1 MKAVYLKFLLG
12 ACLVLTG
19 FHTLW
24 AQETEGVASP
34 ARESFNAGE
43 LILDHVTDK
52 HSWHICDWKGRKVEL
67 HLPVILIYEGRI
79 HAFSSA
85 RFENPQHVYGKFQL
99 RKEDPYKGKIV
110 ALETDGEGIRQIAAK
125 KPLDF
130 SITKTVFGL
139 MVSCVII
146 LILFFFIVR
155 SYKKNGEKAPRG
167 VAALFE
173 PVFLFVRNEVVYA
186 NLGKKQGDRFLPYMA
201 TLFFFIL
208 LGNLLGIVPFFPFG
222 ANVTGNISVTF
233 VLAFLTYMITM
244 AHSTKKFWVH
254 TFNNPGVPM
263 FMKFPLPLMPLIEA
277 MELITKPFVLMIR
290 LFANMTAGHIIIL
303 GFVSLVLIFG
313 ATSAALGLVVS
324 PLTVIF
330 GLFADALE
338 LLVSFIQAYIFTTL
352 SCTYLADAL
361 GNPAEVSVPH
371 KSDKNTKTI

>member
-1 MKAVYLKFLLG
+1 MRGFYLKLLWICGLSLIGFRFLY
-12 ACLVLTG
+12 
-19 FHTLW
+19 
-24 AQETEGVASP
+24 AQETGQGNVGHAAEK
-34 ARESFNAGE
+34 SFNAGE

-52 HSWHICDWKGRKVEL
+52 HSWHICDWKGKKVEL
-67 HLPVILIYEGRI
+67 HLPVILFYEGKV
-79 HAFSSA
+79 HVFSSSA
-85 RFENPQHVYGKFQL
+85 FENPQHIHQNFQL
-99 RKEDPYKGKIV
+99 RKDNPYKGKIV
-110 ALETDGEGIRQIAAK
+110 ALETDEAGIQRIAAK

-139 MVSCVII
+139 MVSCVVI
-146 LILFFFIVR
+146 LILFYFIVR
-155 SYKKNGEKAPRG
+155 SYRKNEERAPRG
-167 VAALFE
+167 IAALFE
-173 PVFLFVRNEVVYA
+173 PIFLFVRDEVVYA
-186 NLGKKQGDRFLPYMA
+186 NLGRQKGEKFLPYMA

-233 VLAFLTYMITM
+233 VLAVLTYLITM

-263 FMKFPLPLMPLIEA
+263 WMKFPLPLMPLIEA
-277 MELITKPFVLMIR
+277 MELFTKPFVLMIR

-303 GFVSLVLIFG
+303 GFVSLILIFG
-313 ATSAALGLVVS
+313 ATATSLGFVVS
-324 PLTVIF
+324 PLTIVF

-361 GNPAEVSVPH
+361 GNPAEVEHTNH
-371 KSDKNTKTI
+371 KISNK

>member
-1 MKAVYLKFLLG
+1 MRGFFLKLFLSSVWLFG
-12 ACLVLTG
+12 MSCPLV
-19 FHTLW
+19 
-24 AQETEGVASP
+24 AREKPAEASSVH
-34 ARESFNAGE
+34 ESFNAGE

-52 HSWHICDWKGRKVEL
+52 HSWHICDWKGKKIEL
-67 HLPVILIYEGRI
+67 HLPVILIYEGKL

-85 RFENPQHVYGKFQL
+85 MFENPQHTYRNFQL
-99 RKEDPYKGKIV
+99 REENPHKGKIV
-110 ALETDGEGIRQIAAK
+110 ALETDETGSTRIAAG

-146 LILFFFIVR
+146 LVLFFFIVR
-155 SYKKNGEKAPRG
+155 SYKRNEEKAPKG

-173 PVFLFVRNEVVYA
+173 PVFLFVRNDVVYA

-233 VLAFLTYMITM
+233 VLAFLTYLITM
-244 AHSTKKFWVH
+244 GHSTKRFWGH

-263 FMKFPLPLMPLIEA
+263 WMKFPLPLMPLIEA

-313 ATSAALGLVVS
+313 AAGTFLGFAVS

-361 GNPAEVSVPH
+361 GHPAEEELC
-371 KSDKNTKTI
+371 K

>member
-1 MKAVYLKFLLG
+1 MRGLFLK
-12 ACLVLTG
+12 LVLSLVCAWG
-19 FHTLW
+19 ALCPLF
-24 AQETEGVASP
+24 AQQETEAASS
-34 ARESFNAGE
+34 AHESFNAGE

-52 HSWHICDWKGRKVEL
+52 HSWHICDWKGQKIEL
-67 HLPVILIYEGRI
+67 HLPVILIYNGKI
-79 HAFSSA
+79 HAFSSV
-85 RFENPQHVYGKFQL
+85 RFENPQHTYQNFQL
-99 RKEDPYKGKIV
+99 RKENPHKGKIV
-110 ALETDGEGIRQIAAK
+110 ALETDEAGITRIAAQ

-155 SYKKNGEKAPRG
+155 SYKKNEERAPKG

-173 PVFLFVRNEVVYA
+173 PIFLFVRNDVVYA
-186 NLGKKQGDRFLPYMA
+186 SLGKKQGDRFLPYMA

-233 VLAFLTYMITM
+233 VLAFLTYLITM
-244 AHSTKKFWVH
+244 GHSTKKFWTH
-254 TFNNPGVPM
+254 TFNNPAIPM
-263 FMKFPLPLMPLIEA
+263 LMKFPLPLMPLIEA

-313 ATSAALGLVVS
+313 AIGTALGFVVS
-324 PLTVIF
+324 PLTVVF

-352 SCTYLADAL
+352 SCSYLADAL
-361 GNPAEVSVPH
+361 GHPAEAESKH
-371 KSDKNTKTI
+371 H

>member
-1 MKAVYLKFLLG
+1 MRGLLLKLLLICCSALAGVCPAV
-12 ACLVLTG
+12 
-19 FHTLW
+19 
-24 AQETEGVASP
+24 AQEQASEP
-34 ARESFNAGE
+34 APAQESFNAGE

-52 HSWHICDWKGRKVEL
+52 HSWHICDWNGRKVEL
-67 HLPVILIYEGRI
+67 HLPVILLYNGEL
-79 HAFSSA
+79 HTFSSA
-85 RFENPQHVYGKFQL
+85 RFENPQHTYKNFQL
-99 RKEDPYKGKIV
+99 RKDNPHKGKIV
-110 ALETDGEGIRQIAAK
+110 ALEAAEDGSLRIAAK

-139 MVSCVII
+139 MVSVAII

-155 SYKKNGEKAPRG
+155 SYKKNEERAPKG

-173 PVFLFVRNEVVYA
+173 PIFLFVRDDVVYA
-186 NLGKKQGDRFLPYMA
+186 SLGKKQGDRFLPYMA

-233 VLAFLTYMITM
+233 VLAFLTYLITM
-244 AHSTKKFWVH
+244 AHSTKHFWAH

-263 FMKFPLPLMPLIEA
+263 WMKFPLPLMPLIEA

-313 ATSAALGLVVS
+313 ATSTAMGFVVS
-324 PLTVIF
+324 PLTILF

-361 GNPAEVSVPH
+361 GNPAAAEHH
-371 KSDKNTKTI
+371 K

>member
-1 MKAVYLKFLLG
+1 MEMKSLYYRLLLV
-12 ACLVLTG
+12 ACLATAWPCVL
-19 FHTLW
+19 F
-24 AQETEGVASP
+24 ARQDSVAGAS
-34 ARESFNAGE
+34 RERFNAGE

-52 HSWHICDWKGRKVEL
+52 HSWHICDWGGKKVEL
-67 HLPVILIYEGRI
+67 HLPVILFHEGGF
-79 HAFSSA
+79 HVFSSA
-85 RFENPQHVYGKFQL
+85 RFENPEHTYKDFQL
-99 RKEDPYKGKIV
+99 RTENPRKGKIV
-110 ALETDGEGIRQIAAK
+110 ALEKAEDGSVRIAAAN
-125 KPLDF
+125 PLDF

-139 MVSCVII
+139 MVSCVVI
-146 LILFFFIVR
+146 LILFWFIVR
-155 SYKKNGEKAPRG
+155 SYKRNGENAPRG

-173 PVFLFVRNEVVYA
+173 PVFLFVRNDIVYA
-186 NLGKKQGDRFLPYMA
+186 NLGKKHGDRFLPYMA

-233 VLAFLTYMITM
+233 VLAFLTYLVTM
-244 AHSTKKFWVH
+244 RHSTKKFWSH

-263 FMKFPLPLMPLIEA
+263 WMKFPLPLMPLIEA

-313 ATSAALGLVVS
+313 AAGPALGFMVS
-324 PLTVIF
+324 PLTVLF

-361 GNPAEVSVPH
+361 GGPAESAVEAH
-371 KSDKNTKTI
+371 E

>member
-1 MKAVYLKFLLG
+1 MRGLLLKIFLILACAFAAMGSLSAQRNTEEAV
-12 ACLVLTG
+12 AE
-19 FHTLW
+19 H
-24 AQETEGVASP
+24 
-34 ARESFNAGE
+34 ESFNAGE

-52 HSWHICDWKGRKVEL
+52 HSWHICDWKGKKIEL
-67 HLPVILIYEGRI
+67 HLPVILIYQGKL
-79 HAFSSA
+79 HVFSSA
-85 RFENPQHVYGKFQL
+85 RFENPQHTYKNFQL
-99 RKEDPYKGKIV
+99 RKEDPHKGKIIV
-110 ALETDGEGIRQIAAK
+110 LEADEAGITHIAAK

-155 SYKKNGEKAPRG
+155 SYKKNGENAPKG

-173 PVFLFVRNEVVYA
+173 PIYLFVRNDVIYA
-186 NLGKKQGDRFLPYMA
+186 SLGKKQGDKFLPYMA

-233 VLAFLTYMITM
+233 VLAFLTYLITM
-244 AHSTKKFWVH
+244 GYSTKKFWAH
-254 TFNNPGVPM
+254 AFNNPAIPM
-263 FMKFPLPLMPLIEA
+263 WMKFPLPLMPLIEA
-277 MELITKPFVLMIR
+277 MEIITKPFVLMIR

-313 ATSAALGLVVS
+313 AIGTALGFMVS
-324 PLTVIF
+324 PLTIVF

-352 SCTYLADAL
+352 SCSYLADAL
-361 GNPAEVSVPH
+361 GHPAEETHSH
-371 KSDKNTKTI
+371 

>member
-1 MKAVYLKFLLG
+1 MKGLYLKFLLIG
-12 ACLVLTG
+12 CLFALG
-19 FHTLW
+19 MCTLV
-24 AQETEGVASP
+24 AQEREPEAAS
-34 ARESFNAGE
+34 AKESFNAGE

-52 HSWHICDWKGRKVEL
+52 HSWHICDWKGKKVEL
-67 HLPVILIYEGRI
+67 HLPVILIYEGKFY
-79 HAFSSA
+79 AFSSK
-85 RFENPQHVYGKFQL
+85 RFENPQHTYGQFQL
-99 RKEDPYKGKIV
+99 RKEDPHKGKIV
-110 ALETDGEGIRQIAAK
+110 ALETNQDGIQQIAAK
-125 KPLDF
+125 KPWDF

-155 SYKKNGEKAPRG
+155 SYKRNGEKAPRG

-173 PVFLFVRNEVVYA
+173 PIFLFVRNEVVYA
-186 NLGKKQGDRFLPYMA
+186 NLGKEKGDKFLPYMA

-233 VLAFLTYMITM
+233 VLAVLTYMITM

-313 ATSAALGLVVS
+313 ATSAALGFVVS
-324 PLTVIF
+324 PLTVLF

-361 GNPAEVSVPH
+361 GNPAEVSVQH
-371 KSDKNTKTI
+371 KK